1 MIKRDSDAMV
11 NTFRAH
17 WNTIVDM
24 LFAIVKPGFVCV
36 G

>member
-1 MIKRDSDAMV
+1 MA

-24 LFAIVKPGFVCV
+24 LFRIVKSGFVCRLTGV
-36 G
+36 GILG